1 MTSRNMYYHSVTV
14 VTWSV
19 VTYTSSGPMQFY
31 ILFPLM
37 KLDRIIQYST
47 ILEQPCTV
55 NSIQQIE
62 DNSFLIEGNK
72 TKVLK
77 ISLSGVYFH
86 ILKPQSM
93 CWWRERWYP
102 YFLMQLV
109 IRRWTSCLSSSSNM
123 APKYPMR
130 LSVNF
135 WEAMSLRHSNWKKK
149 KEKKKEKKKTEL
161 A

>member
-1 MTSRNMYYHSVTV
+1 MYYHSKTV
-14 VTWSV
+14 A
-19 VTYTSSGPMQFY
+19 TSSMVCPMY
-31 ILFPLM
+31 LFRTNASLYSLPS
-37 KLDRIIQYST
+37 KEPRGNHPIQYKTRTVFYSQQYT
-47 ILEQPCTV
+47 IDWRNQFCNTMEKKP
-55 NSIQQIE
+55 
-62 DNSFLIEGNK
+62 
-72 TKVLK
+72 KVLK
-77 ISLSGVYFH
+77 ISGVYFQ

-93 CWWRERWYP
+93 CWWRESWYP

-149 KEKKKEKKKTEL
+149 KEKEL